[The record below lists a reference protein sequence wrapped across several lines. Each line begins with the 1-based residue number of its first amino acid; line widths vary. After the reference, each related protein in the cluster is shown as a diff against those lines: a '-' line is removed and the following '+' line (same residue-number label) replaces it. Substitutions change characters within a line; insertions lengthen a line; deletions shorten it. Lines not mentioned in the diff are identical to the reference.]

1 MIQNG
6 SLREC
11 ERGRNERGHVADPE
25 PDEHDPGEHVES
37 NEDDVRIG
45 WVVRISVALIGWV
58 VRTVWL

>member
-11 ERGRNERGHVADPE
+11 ERGHVADPE

-45 WVVRISVALIGWV
+45 WVS
-58 VRTVWL
+58 